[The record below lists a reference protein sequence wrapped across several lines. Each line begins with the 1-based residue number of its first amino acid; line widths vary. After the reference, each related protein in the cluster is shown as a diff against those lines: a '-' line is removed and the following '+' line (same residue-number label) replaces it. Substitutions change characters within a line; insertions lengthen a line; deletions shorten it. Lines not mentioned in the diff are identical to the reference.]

1 MNDLV
6 SIAMPSFN
14 CGKFIKFTIDSLL
27 NQTYSNIEII
37 VSDNCSTD
45 DTADILNEICR
56 KDSRV
61 KFFRNDTNIG
71 YTKNI
76 SNAIEKT
83 SGEFIAIY
91 HADDVYSEKI
101 IEKQYRV
108 LVNYPNVNN
117 VFTQL
122 NFLNSEKNIVKNKN
136 YNFLYNFPLEKKGEL
151 LIGDLNSIL
160 PIFLEHGNFLPCPS
174 YMTRKSSIL
183 NNLFDDDFPTNED
196 LNAWLKILKN
206 GEKIAFIMEPLLNY
220 RIHEQ
225 QGSIAIRKNCDLDV
239 MYKCLDSF
247 LCKNPEINI
256 NSKTMQ
262 FYKMNKSFSYI
273 RAALRA
279 IDAGNENLSNLL
291 AAKSKNEFKS
301 EIYTKLGFAQN
312 FLKTSYILNKMLKNI
327 KVIL

>member
-6 SIAMPSFN
+6 SIAIPSYN

-27 NQTYSNIEII
+27 NQTYPNIEIV

-45 DTADILNEICR
+45 NTSNILSEFCR

-61 KFFRNDTNIG
+61 KFFRNDKNVG

-83 SGEFIAIY
+83 NGKYIAIY
-91 HADDVYSEKI
+91 HADDIYSDKI
-101 IEKQYRV
+101 IEKQYNV
-108 LVNYPNVNN
+108 LINNPDINN

-136 YNFLYNFPLEKKGEL
+136 YNFLYKFSLEKKGEL

-160 PIFLEHGNFLPCPS
+160 PVFLEYGNFLPCPS
-174 YMTRKSSIL
+174 YMSRKSSL
-183 NNLFDDDFPTNED
+183 LKDLFDDDFPTNED

-206 GEKIAFIMEPLLNY
+206 GEKIAIIMEPLLNY

-247 LCKNPEINI
+247 ISKNPEINI
-256 NSKTMQ
+256 NNKTMQ
-262 FYKMNKSFSYI
+262 FYKINKSFSYI

-279 IDAGNENLSNLL
+279 IEAGNENLSNLL
-291 AAKSKNEFKS
+291 VDKSKNEFNSK
-301 EIYTKLGFAQN
+301 IYTKLGFAQN

-327 KVIL
+327 KVII